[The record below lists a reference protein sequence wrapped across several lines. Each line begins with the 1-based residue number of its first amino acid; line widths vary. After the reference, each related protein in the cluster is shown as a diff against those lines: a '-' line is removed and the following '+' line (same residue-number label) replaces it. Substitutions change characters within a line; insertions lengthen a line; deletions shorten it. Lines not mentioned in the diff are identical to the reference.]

1 MQLRML
7 AILTAVALAGAACGN
22 SKSQSASTTT
32 LLRSSTPQ
40 TIVSASAIH
49 KFVHLTNILGVSDK
63 QISVDVIA
71 SKTNPLHGKY
81 AEIADGVQ
89 AYFDMMNSQGGLYG
103 RRLAITKQRDDVVGL
118 ENRQQIQQALASDNA
133 FATFMATLQFTG
145 ADLLQAAG
153 QPTFGWN
160 INSEWGDKNALF
172 GSNAALCAAKSC
184 TGVTYPWH
192 AKQAKATKV
201 GVLAYGV
208 QAASRDCG
216 QGVQASFAQ
225 WPTATVAFNDDT
237 LQFAQPDLSAQVAQ
251 MKSKGVQMIFT
262 CMDRDETLVLAKEMK
277 KQGLNAIQELPNGY
291 DPAFI
296 KANAQ
301 YYEGSYVIPQ
311 FTALEWKPQIPEIRL
326 FEHWVAAEHKPVYEI
341 TVVGWIAAYQF
352 VLGLEL
358 AGPEFSK
365 QKVIDTLNTQN
376 DVTVNGMIPKIDW
389 TTGHIDPAK
398 HPQAHPKVACSNFIV
413 IHDGNLEPTFATA
426 AKPYVCL
433 DQTTNTVP
441 DNPPTRSFVNG

>member
-1 MQLRML
+1 MQVRML
-7 AILTAVALAGAACGN
+7 AIVTVVACAVAACSN

-32 LLRSSTPQ
+32 LGHSSTPA
-40 TIVSASAIH
+40 TIAAGNAIH
-49 KFVHLTNILGVSDK
+49 RFVHLNVPGVSDK

-71 SKTNPLHGKY
+71 SKTNPLHGRY
-81 AEIADGVQ
+81 AEIADGMQ
-89 AYFDMMNSQGGLYG
+89 AYFNMVNSQGGLYG
-103 RRLAITKQRDDVVGL
+103 RQLVITKQRDDVVGL
-118 ENRQQIQQALASDNA
+118 ENRQQIQQALAEDNA
-133 FATFMATLQFTG
+133 FATFMATLQFSG
-145 ADLLQAAG
+145 ADLLQSAG

-172 GSNAALCAAKSC
+172 GSNAALCAAKNC
-184 TGVTYPWH
+184 TGVTYPWL

-208 QAASRDCG
+208 QAASKDCG

-225 WPTATVAFNDDT
+225 WPTAKVAFNDDT

-251 MKSKGVQMIFT
+251 MKANGVQMVFT

-296 KANAQ
+296 KTNAQ

-311 FTALEWKPQIPEIRL
+311 FTALEWKPQIPEIKL
-326 FEHWVAAEHKPVYEI
+326 FEKWVAAEHKPVYEI
-341 TVVGWIAAYQF
+341 TAVGWIAAYQF

-358 AGPEFSK
+358 AGPEFTK
-365 QKVIDTLNTQN
+365 QKLIDALNTQT

-398 HPQAHPKVACSNFIV
+398 HPEVRPKIACSNFIV
-413 IHDGNLEPTFATA
+413 IHDGNFVPTFATA

-433 DQTTNTVP
+433 DQTANTVP
-441 DNPPTRSFVNG
+441 ESPPTRSFTNG